1 MRRTTAVAIVG
12 LMFVLAIGLGC
23 SALGAGVRT
32 GQLGET
38 LVRFPP
44 QSRYQLIVRIGSDG
58 RHYGGDVSKRVA
70 INIWA
75 HGSRT
80 EWHLVRL
87 LHIPLGERRDEEYR
101 R

>member
-1 MRRTTAVAIVG
+1 MRRTTAIAIVG

-23 SALGAGVRT
+23 SALGAGVRN
-32 GQLGET
+32 GQLNET

-58 RHYGGDVSKRVA
+58 RHWGGDVSQRVA

-80 EWHLVRL
+80 DWHIVRL
-87 LHIPLGERRDEEYR
+87 LHIPLGERREEAR
-101 R
+101 